1 MKDRLKHLWDSILE
15 RVSSHVNAQSFQT
28 WFKPTRLVSCEDGH
42 LVIEGPNP
50 FFVDWL
56 AEHHRAKIEQAARET
71 LGEPVSV
78 EFVSSA
84 NPPRVSPPEA
94 SATRSMIVNEPVI
107 VPENAQLNA
116 RYVFDEFVVGSS
128 NRFAHAAALA
138 VADNPARA
146 YNPLFIYGGAG
157 LGKTHLIQAIGH
169 RVIEKH
175 PKMRISY
182 VSAEGFMND
191 LILAIR
197 SGITH
202 EFKDRYRNIDILL
215 IDDVHF
221 LAGKE
226 STQEEFFFTFNALHN
241 ANKQIVVTSDRPP
254 KEIPTLQERLTSRFE
269 WGLIADIQPPDT
281 ETRIAILRK
290 KVEKEHIPIPDD
302 VIQLIA
308 ENAKSNI
315 RELEGSLIK
324 LLAYSSLASREITAD
339 MARDVLADMVKN
351 SAPKKIAV
359 QAIQKAVAQHFDI
372 PIDSLRAKTRI
383 ARVVIARQVGIY
395 LSRELTELSLVEIGK
410 RFGGRDHSTVLHA
423 IARVKQELD
432 RDASLRRKV
441 QALLEELSA

>member
-1 MKDRLKHLWDSILE
+1 MKDRLKHLWDAILE
-15 RVSSHVNAQSFQT
+15 RISTLVNAQSFQT
-28 WFKPTRLVSCEDGH
+28 WFKPTRLVSCEDAH
-42 LVIEGPNP
+42 LVIEGPNS

-56 AEHHRAKIEQAARET
+56 AEHHTDKIRHAARET
-71 LGEPVSV
+71 LGEDVTI
-78 EFVSSA
+78 EFV
-84 NPPRVSPPEA
+84 A
-94 SATRSMIVNEPVI
+94 SATPSRVSAPEADAARTMIVNRPVLLPNN
-107 VPENAQLNA
+107 VQLNA
-116 RYVFDEFVVGSS
+116 RYVFDEFVVGGS
-128 NRFAHAAALA
+128 NRLAHAAALA
-138 VADNPARA
+138 VADHPASA

-175 PKMRISY
+175 NKMRISY

-191 LILAIR
+191 LIQAIR

-215 IDDVHF
+215 IDDIQF

-254 KEIPTLQERLTSRFE
+254 KEIPTLEERLTSRFE
-269 WGLIADIQPPDT
+269 WGLITDIQAPDI

-290 KVEKEHIPIPDD
+290 KVEKEHIQIPDD

-308 ENAKSNI
+308 ETAKNNI

-324 LLAYSSLASREITAD
+324 LLACSSLTCREINAD
-339 MARDVLADMVKN
+339 MASEILRDIVKDA
-351 SAPKKIAV
+351 APKNVGI

-372 PIDSLRAKTRI
+372 PLDSLKAKTRI
-383 ARVVIARQVGIY
+383 SRVVLARQVGIY
-395 LSRELTELSLVEIGK
+395 LARSMTNLSLVEIGK

-423 IARVKQELD
+423 CKKISAEVSKNPALM
-432 RDASLRRKV
+432 RKI
-441 QALLEELSA
+441 QAIQEELIS

>member
-15 RVSSHVNAQSFQT
+15 RVSAQVNAQSFQT
-28 WFKPTRLVSCEDGH
+28 WFKPTRLLSCEDGH

-56 AEHHRAKIEQAARET
+56 VEHHRDKIELAARET

-94 SATRSMIVNEPVI
+94 NAARAMIVNEPVV

-175 PKMRISY
+175 AKMRISY

-324 LLAYSSLASREITAD
+324 LLAYSSLASREITAE
-339 MARDVLADMVKN
+339 MARDVLADMVKGG
-351 SAPKKIAV
+351 APKKIAV

-383 ARVVIARQVGIY
+383 ARVVIARQVGMY
-395 LSRELTELSLVEIGK
+395 LSRDLTELSLVEIGK

-423 IARVKQELD
+423 IGRVKQELD

-441 QALLEELSA
+441 QAILEELSS